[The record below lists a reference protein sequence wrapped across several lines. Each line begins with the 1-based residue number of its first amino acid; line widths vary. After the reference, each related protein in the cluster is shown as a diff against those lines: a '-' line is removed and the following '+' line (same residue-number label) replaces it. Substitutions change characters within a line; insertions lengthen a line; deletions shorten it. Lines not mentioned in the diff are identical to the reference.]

1 MQIAFRRRPVESA
14 NCENGAC
21 GPSGSALGV
30 PFGRLFEDA
39 FFSEA
44 FGGHAGAHAGLMALD
59 VVENEGAFVVRADL
73 PGFKK
78 DQVSLEIEKGVLVL
92 RANAEIKTETA
103 AQPAENLPNE
113 RYHVRERRAHSV
125 TRRIALPEG
134 VQENEVNADLADG
147 VLTVTLP
154 KAPQSQ
160 PRKISIR

>member
-21 GPSGSALGV
+21 GPVGSALSV

-39 FFSEA
+39 IFSEA
-44 FGGHAGAHAGLMALD
+44 FGVHQNARALMALD
-59 VVENEGAFVVRADL
+59 VVENENAFVVRADL

-78 DQVSLEIEKGVLVL
+78 DQVSLEIEKGVLIL
-92 RANAEIKTETA
+92 RANAESKAEADAPAAET
-103 AQPAENLPNE
+103 PPVE
-113 RYHVRERRAHSV
+113 RYHVRERRACSV

-160 PRKISIR
+160 PRKIAIR